1 MDGERME
8 AELADLRR
16 MMETSGWVVFQRDA
30 KEQLESLQLTTL
42 DTIKTMEDLAYR
54 KGVVDTLRVIV
65 NYEAIVEAAEANVS
79 DSV

>member
-1 MDGERME
+1 MSGERME

-42 DTIKTMEDLAYR
+42 DAIKTMEDLAYR